1 MAKEKNKVKSI
12 SDVRFSIRTKI
23 SLVIVASILA
33 AVLVNYYYLTK
44 ISKETLISNTTDS
57 LCEIVEAHSSYIEQ
71 SIEKYNSTL
80 TYLNG
85 SENFNAFNVNK
96 GTRYYKEVHTA
107 FDKYLSQN
115 PSHDR
120 IGFVAAE
127 TMTLLGSSDTDKEGI
142 DYSGSEFVKTILE
155 THAPAQSDVF
165 IDEATGEAMISIGV
179 PEETHYSQE
188 ELSGVMFTDI
198 RVSLLS
204 DTISGIKIFG
214 SDTSYACLTDSKGI
228 YIYHPDASRIGT
240 LCDSPLIQGL
250 VSQLSS
256 SGIPDTTITE
266 EGDQYVAYRVLP
278 INHWIL
284 EIVVD
289 KDVVLSGID
298 EMGAS
303 SVKISVILIII
314 MTIVAALFTAS
325 ITKPLKVI
333 TRIINNTADLD
344 ISQDQSY
351 HYLLKRKD
359 ETGSMSRAVKRMRQA
374 ISTMMKD
381 IAATSESISMTS
393 LKLHEIANTVNDNA
407 ANSAATAQ
415 QLSAGME
422 KTAGNTGIISNNIQ
436 NMGQSTAAISTKASE
451 GVSLSEEIMKHA
463 NSLRQS
469 TMQASEHT
477 KALYESVKTSSET
490 AIEHSR
496 SVSRIN
502 ELADTIMEIADQT
515 RLLSLNASIEAA
527 RAGEAGRGFSVVAG
541 EIGKLAEQSS
551 QTVSGINQ
559 IVEEV
564 NHAVHQMEESMKSAL
579 DFLDSKVL
587 PDYQSFIGVSDQ
599 YSQDADFIH
608 QTMADIDLSIDELDA
623 TMKQMSASIHMI
635 NTAISETTSGA
646 ASVAA
651 NSANNVD
658 LTADTY
664 RMVED
669 TMKYAN
675 TLTEIVNKFTL

>member
-142 DYSGSEFVKTILE
+142 DYSESEFVKTILE

-314 MTIVAALFTAS
+314 MTIAAALFTAS

-359 ETGSMSRAVKRMRQA
+359 ETGSISRAVKRMRQA

-422 KTAGNTGIISNNIQ
+422 ETAGNTGIISNNIQ

-646 ASVAA
+646 ASVAT